1 MGGLARNV
9 VRLSEVAHTSTRVF
23 RAAAAGMLVTVI
35 AYELVINLQIGGQ
48 TFSTAVDDIGQ
59 ALAALLAG
67 LACGIAACRT
77 QRSTRLGWAL
87 LAVAAISWGA
97 GEIDWAYVEVGL
109 GQVAPS
115 PSAADIGFELM
126 VPFASAGV
134 FVFAVAASRRSEGI
148 RAFVDGL
155 LIASSLLLVSWEVI
169 LRTTFAMSSLS
180 ALGKLVNLSYPVSDV
195 AMITVVVVALTRVSR
210 NARLAVGLLSTGF
223 ICIAVSDSA
232 FAYLTALTNYRSN
245 ALDGGWLAGYLLVA
259 LASLR
264 AQQIGAG
271 ENEKL
276 GQGVRNIAPYV
287 AIVLAVA
294 TIAVV
299 FVAEGS
305 LDKTA
310 VKIAAAIA
318 GFSIVSQLLVNLDN
332 RILLR
337 QSRANELA
345 LLESRRALEHVI
357 DNAPVILFSI
367 DPDGT
372 LTLAT
377 GKALLTFGERGANL
391 TGHNVREILHAS
403 PEFLGAV
410 EEALLGRPGQLI
422 AAFEHGDLDIRL
434 LPVFEDGQVAFVSG
448 VAVDVTERRQTLQVR
463 RESAAKS
470 RFLATMSHE
479 LRTPLNSVLG
489 FAELLLGQRRGKLN
503 EKQQRYVGNIIAG
516 GQHLLSLI
524 NDVLDLSRVAS
535 GELEVVLSRLVVEEA
550 IAAAVTKMRPLADR
564 KNLDLSV
571 CDSGP
576 TEAYA
581 DPLRL
586 QQIVLNLLSNAIKF
600 TPKGGRIG
608 IRTRQAGSV
617 VEVEVSDT
625 GIGIAVEHLDRIFE
639 EYSQVDD
646 AYNREQEG
654 TGLGLAVSRRLADL
668 MSASL
673 SVESRVGQGSLFRL
687 RLPAVSLV
695 PAENPSGGDQRED
708 RPEGE
713 AEEIAAEAV
722 EA

>member
-1 MGGLARNV
+1 MLA
-9 VRLSEVAHTSTRVF
+9 
-23 RAAAAGMLVTVI
+23 TVI
-35 AYELVINLQIGGQ
+35 AYELVVNLQVGGH
-48 TFSTAVDDIGQ
+48 TFSTAVDDFGQ

-67 LACGIAACRT
+67 LACGVAACRT

-87 LAVAAISWGA
+87 LAIGAISWGA
-97 GEIDWAYVEVGL
+97 GEIDWTYVEVGL
-109 GQVAPS
+109 GQVVPS

-126 VPFASAGV
+126 VPLASAGV

-148 RAFVDGL
+148 RALVDGL

-180 ALGKLVNLSYPVSDV
+180 PLGKFVNLSYPVADV

-210 NARLAVGLLSTGF
+210 NARLAVGLLGTGF

-264 AQQIGAG
+264 AGQIGAG

-276 GQGVRNIAPYV
+276 GQGVRSSAPYV

-305 LDKTA
+305 LDKIA
-310 VKIAAAIA
+310 VRIAAAIA

-345 LLESRRALEHVI
+345 LLESRRALVQVI
-357 DNAPVILFSI
+357 DNAPVVLFSI
-367 DPDGT
+367 DPEGI

-377 GKALLTFGERGANL
+377 GKGLLSFGERGASL

-403 PEFLGAV
+403 PEFLAAV

-463 RESAAKS
+463 RESEAKS

-489 FAELLLGQRRGKLN
+489 FAELLLGQRRGKLT
-503 EKQQRYVGNIIAG
+503 ETQQRYVGNIIAG

-535 GELEVVLSRLVVEEA
+535 GELEVVLRKVVVEDA
-550 IAAAVTKMRPLADR
+550 IAAAVAKIRPLADR
-564 KNLDLSV
+564 KRLHLKVD
-571 CDSGP
+571 DSGW
-576 TEAYA
+576 TEAHA

-600 TPKGGRIG
+600 TPEGGRIEV
-608 IRTRQAGSV
+608 RTRRTGSV
-617 VEVEVSDT
+617 VEVAVSDT
-625 GIGIAVEHLDRIFE
+625 GIGIAAEHLDRIFE

-646 AYNREQEG
+646 ADNREQEG

-668 MSASL
+668 MSATL
-673 SVESRVGQGSLFRL
+673 CVESRVGQGSVFRL
-687 RLPAVSLV
+687 RLPGVSVV
-695 PAENPSGGDQRED
+695 PAEDPTGGDQRQD
-708 RPEGE
+708 RPYGE
-713 AEEIAAEAV
+713 AEEIPAEA
-722 EA
+722 AKA